1 MSVSQTWST
10 KTNATYTGNDMYQL
24 PWIHYGTAIVIML
37 TLGTLDHVV
46 HKQKGFLNKDSEIQS
61 VSQVDDTSF
70 SIFVLANASV
80 KICKTPCMY
89 NEITHI
95 VFMSMHC
102 PKKLYTLGVIAIN
115 LGSSTIK
122 GKSKDS

>member
-1 MSVSQTWST
+1 
-10 KTNATYTGNDMYQL
+10 MYQL

-46 HKQKGFLNKDSEIQS
+46 HKQKGFLNKDYEIQS
-61 VSQVDDTSF
+61 MSQVDGTSF

-89 NEITHI
+89 NEIAHI

-102 PKKLYTLGVIAIN
+102 PEKLYTLGVIAIN

-122 GKSKDS
+122 GKSKDSYFYGT

>member
-1 MSVSQTWST
+1 
-10 KTNATYTGNDMYQL
+10 
-24 PWIHYGTAIVIML
+24 ML

>member
-10 KTNATYTGNDMYQL
+10 KTDATYIQNDMYQV

-61 VSQVDDTSF
+61 MSQVDGTSF
-70 SIFVLANASV
+70 SIFVLANNAS
-80 KICKTPCMY
+80 
-89 NEITHI
+89 E
-95 VFMSMHC
+95 
-102 PKKLYTLGVIAIN
+102 KLHVCIMRSHT
-115 LGSSTIK
+115 
-122 GKSKDS
+122 